1 MNKKNKQQILIKLKA
16 GVVVQY
22 QNKILLIK
30 ELNNHTGKYGWN
42 IIKGTFE
49 PQQDATVMDT
59 AVREAR
65 EEANAKIE
73 LRYLLGAYYLLY
85 KSSSITM
92 FTFVADLL
100 NPKVFVSSKEEQAK
114 YRRNEEIIE
123 VKFFKRRELE
133 NLPPESFVGTRGYL
147 AIRDYLSG
155 KKYPLGLI
163 TVLPP
168 R

>member
-1 MNKKNKQQILIKLKA
+1 MNERNERQILVKLKA
-16 GVVVQY
+16 GVIVQH
-22 QNKILLIK
+22 QSKILLIK
-30 ELNNHTGKYGWN
+30 ELNNHTGQYGWN

-49 PQQDATVMDT
+49 PRQDATVMDT

-65 EEANAKIE
+65 EEANAKIS
-73 LRYLLGAYYLLY
+73 LRHLLGIYYLLY

-100 NPKVFVSSKEEQAK
+100 DPKVFISPKEKQIK
-114 YRRNEEIIE
+114 YRRNEDITE

-133 NLPPESFVGTRGYL
+133 NLSPESFIGTYGYL
-147 AIRDYLSG
+147 ATRDYLSG
-155 KKYPLGLI
+155 KKYPLSLI
-163 TVLPP
+163 TTLPP